1 MKKKL
6 IHNIIYQGLYQLT
19 LIILPIITIPIVSH
33 ALGAEGLGIYNYV
46 SSIVSYFI
54 LFAGLGLAN
63 YGIREIAIV
72 KDNKYKLS
80 MKFWELEIFNIEI
93 ISIILLLYFIFLL
106 FVGNKLFFLI
116 SSFSLLATL
125 FDISWFYYGIEDFK
139 SISIINF
146 IIKILSFIC
155 ILLFVKDINDLW
167 LYFGIQS
174 MSVFLSNL
182 SLWIFMRNKI
192 LWIKPDLKRINRHF
206 KPASRYFIG
215 KISLTLYT
223 NMNKTL
229 LGLMVSSVAVGLYSN
244 SLQLIT
250 IFVTL
255 IGTLDTVLM
264 PHMTKLFSDNNHSKM
279 IDTMEKSLDLQF
291 FLSIPLMFGI
301 VLVNNKMIPWFF
313 GSDFELLN
321 VTVPILAPL
330 VVIMPLG
337 ISIVRQYL
345 IPKNKI
351 KEFNISVIVA
361 AIISILLNVILLP
374 IIGMYGAIIAT
385 FVSEC
390 LVTIIRLY
398 DLKKNTTFR
407 FSFKKILI
415 YITSSIVMYIVVYV
429 ITKDMNAN
437 IITTIIQGVFGM
449 IIYFIVTM
457 LFKENVFMKFM
468 RTERK

>member
-1 MKKKL
+1 MNKL
-6 IHNIIYQGLYQLT
+6 IKNVLYQGLYQIT

-33 ALGAEGLGIYNYV
+33 SLGAKGLGIYNYIT
-46 SSIVSYFI
+46 SIVSYFI

-72 KDNKYKLS
+72 KYDKKELS
-80 MKFWELEIFNIEI
+80 SKFWELEFFNII
-93 ISIILLLYFIFLL
+93 VITVILAVYCVFLIYQKNNLYFI
-106 FVGNKLFFLI
+106 I
-116 SSFSLLATL
+116 SFISIFATL
-125 FDISWFYYGIEDFK
+125 FDISWFFYGIEDFK
-139 SISIINF
+139 AISIINF
-146 IIKILSFIC
+146 IIKIISFIL
-155 ILLFVKDINDLW
+155 IVTFIKNYEDLW

-174 MSVFLSNL
+174 TSVLASNI
-182 SLWIFMRNKI
+182 SLWLFLKNKVI
-192 LWIKPDLKRINRHF
+192 WVKPSLAHSINHF
-206 KPASRYFIG
+206 KSASRYFIG

-229 LGLMVSSVAVGLYSN
+229 LGLLVSSVAVGLYSN

-279 IDTMEKSLDLQF
+279 INTMEKSLDLQF

-301 VLVNNKMIPWFF
+301 ILVNNKMIPWFF
-313 GSDFELLN
+313 GNDFVLLN
-321 VTVPILAPL
+321 ITVPILAPL

-345 IPKNKI
+345 IPRNKI
-351 KEFNISVIVA
+351 KEYNISVIIA
-361 AIISILLNVILLP
+361 AIASIILNILLLP
-374 IIGMYGAIIAT
+374 IIGIYGAIIAT
-385 FVSEC
+385 FISEC

-407 FSFKKILI
+407 FSLKKILI

-429 ITKDMNAN
+429 ITKDMDAN

-449 IIYFIVTM
+449 VIYFIVTM